1 MDDMYREVIIDR
13 YKNPRMRGMLD
24 PHDYTYEDDNPLCGD
39 QIRIDLRVDEN
50 EKITEAAFSGSGCA
64 ISLASADLLVESVV
78 GKTLGEVKALSKEDI
93 LELLGI
99 ELGPV
104 RLKCALLSLKVMKA
118 GVYGIDAVEEELS

>member
-1 MDDMYREVIIDR
+1 MKRLNLTELRRIELITADE
-13 YKNPRMRGMLD
+13 
-24 PHDYTYEDDNPLCGD
+24 
-39 QIRIDLRVDEN
+39 IRIDLRVAEN
-50 EKITEAAFSGSGCA
+50 DRITEAAFSGSGCA

-78 GKTLGEVKALSKEDI
+78 GKTLSEVKQLSKEDI

-118 GVYGIDAVEEELS
+118 GVYGIDAVEDALS